1 MNQPKPLNNR
11 LDFLKDERPQ
21 NPPPRKVYPYTTS
34 NYHNQEIK
42 PRCNVKRELPPQK
55 RELPPQKRELQPTN
69 DRFKYLKTETKPPPV
84 KKGFVAMPSRK
95 HWEEGYRPGWMIRS
109 EGEPPDNYD
118 AGLKMFKHYVQTGEV
133 VFPKTKNKGDKAK
146 QLGTSF
152 MNKMNKKKGK

>member
-69 DRFKYLKTETKPPPV
+69 DRFKYLKTETNPPPV

-95 HWEEGYRPGWMIRS
+95 HWEEGYRPGWILRNDKS
-109 EGEPPDNYD
+109 PPENYD
-118 AGLKMFKHYVQTGEV
+118 VGYKMYLNYLKTGEV
-133 VFPKTKNKGDKAK
+133 VFDDYKPVVDKAK
-146 QLGTSF
+146 NIGTAYL
-152 MNKMNKKKGK
+152 NKQNRKN